1 MKKKKQ
7 NIHYAAAV
15 LFCAA
20 FPFLLGWI
28 NSRPLLNLPTLFF
41 SIACVLCAVITIAM
55 FRKVLNYNLDK
66 SAAQLKRQLLPS
78 YFFIVFITVFTTLLI
93 YSVAS
98 YLSSLTY
105 GWDTAYFLE
114 HLVRYELPMAIL
126 CVFVGVFLE
135 TIAFFLTVWRQAI
148 EREQQSQEET
158 LKYKYRNLKAQV
170 NPHFLFNSLNTLSE
184 IVYVDAKKAD
194 SYIRKLAGIYRYI
207 LDHEDADQVAL
218 NEELE
223 YVSNYFGLQKERDGN
238 RIWLD
243 LSVDNT
249 SKYRIIPVSLQILV
263 ENALK
268 HNSASEENPL
278 HISIYKEENEYI
290 VVSNPIRKRT
300 TMTSSHGTGLANLKE
315 RVKQITGKEMIVLT
329 DNNQFTVKLPI
340 IKQ

>member
-1 MKKKKQ
+1 MEKKQ
-7 NIHYAAAV
+7 IINYSAAV

-20 FPFLLGWI
+20 FPYLLGWMR
-28 NSRPLLNLPTLFF
+28 SRPLFNLPALLF
-41 SIACVLCAVITIAM
+41 SIACVLTAVITISL
-55 FRKVLNYNLDK
+55 FRKVLIYNSDK
-66 SAAQLKRQLLPS
+66 SAAQLKRQLVPS
-78 YFFIVFITVFTTLLI
+78 YFLIVFITVFAALSI
-93 YSVAS
+93 YSLAS

-105 GWDTAYFLE
+105 GWDTAYFLK
-114 HLVRYELPMAIL
+114 HLVRYELPGAVI

-148 EREQQSQEET
+148 GREQQSEEEA

-194 SYIRKLAGIYRYI
+194 SYIQKLAGIYRYI
-207 LDHEDADQVAL
+207 LEHEETDQVTL
-218 NEELE
+218 SEELE
-223 YVSNYFGLQKERDGN
+223 YVSSYFDLQKERDGN
-238 RIWLD
+238 KIRLD
-243 LSVDNT
+243 ISVDDT
-249 SKYRIIPVSLQILV
+249 SKFKIIPVSLQILV

-278 HISIYKEENEYI
+278 DISIYKEGEAYI

-300 TMTSSHGTGLANLKE
+300 TMTGSHGTGLVNLKE
-315 RVKQITGKEMIVLT
+315 RVKQITGKEMIVQT